1 MKRRLLALCSALLAV
16 ALLAACGGTSTTGGN
31 VGTPVPSVSPSESPT
46 ASVPAPSP
54 TESQEPSGILSA
66 FTTTDLDGNDVTQDI
81 FADYDVTMVNVWATF
96 CSPCLKEM
104 PDLGE
109 LHAEYADKSFQ
120 VVGLVADVMNQD
132 GTLSDSQLDLAKD
145 IVAETGAAYTHLLP
159 SQDLYSLL
167 SQATS
172 VPTTLFV
179 DKNGT
184 QVGYAQIGALSKA
197 DWVKLIDEALAEAAE

>member
-1 MKRRLLALCSALLAV
+1 MKRRLLALCSTLLAGTLLV
-16 ALLAACGGTSTTGGN
+16 ACSGGTVTGGN
-31 VGTPVPSVSPSESPT
+31 AGTPAPSVSPA
-46 ASVPAPSP
+46 ASTSAPSP
-54 TESQEPSGILSA
+54 TESQEPAGILSTFA
-66 FTTTDLDGNDVTQDI
+66 TTDLDGNEVTQDI

-109 LHAEYADKSFQ
+109 LHAEYADKKFQ

-132 GTLSDSQLDLAKD
+132 GTLSDSQVELAED

-159 SQDLYSLL
+159 SQDLYPLL

-179 DKNGT
+179 DKNGA
-184 QVGYAQIGALSKA
+184 QVGYAQIGALGKE
-197 DWVKLIDEALAEAAE
+197 DWSKLIDEVLAEVQE